1 MLNAKDR
8 VGFCFGKKFDFDID
22 CFVLVFFFG
31 VEGNT
36 YKYTLIRLN
45 RLTRTEIE
53 EN

>member
-1 MLNAKDR
+1 MYMLNAKDR
-8 VGFCFGKKFDFDID
+8 VSFWIN
-22 CFVLVFFFG
+22 LILTSFFFG

>member
-8 VGFCFGKKFDFDID
+8 VGFCFGKNLILTSI
-22 CFVLVFFFG
+22 VLVFFFFG

>member
-1 MLNAKDR
+1 MYMLNAKDR
-8 VGFCFGKKFDFDID
+8 VSFWINLILTSI
-22 CFVLVFFFG
+22 FVFG
-31 VEGNT
+31 VEGDT